1 MLKVLLL
8 FVLLIAGIVV
18 GPMIA
23 GHQGYVLIQTD
34 NYNIETSVTGLA
46 IILILAMV
54 VLFAIEWLLRRIFRT
69 GAHTR
74 GWFVGRKRRRARK
87 QTEQALLKL
96 AEGDYQQVEKLMA
109 KNADHAEQP
118 VVNYLLA
125 AEAAQQRGDEARANQ
140 HLERAAELAG
150 NDTIPVEITRV
161 RLQLARNENHAARH
175 GVDKLLEVTPR
186 HPEVLRLAEQAYIRT
201 GAWSSLLDIIP
212 SMAKAHVGDEEHR
225 AMLEQQAWIGLMD
238 QARADNGSEG
248 LRNWWKNQ
256 SRKTR
261 HQVALQVA
269 MAEHLIECDDHDT
282 AQQIIID
289 GLKRQYDDRLLL
301 PIPRLKTNN
310 PEQLEKVLR
319 QQNQKRRRSPAVV
332 EHTGPVT
339 DEARRMAGSIAR
351 LPRSAETTSG
361 RLRLRMAC
369 RRAGQTA
376 QAGRSCSDASRRFD
390 VNVAEQPTTVV
401 PSHPGASTSGAFL
414 THKKT
419 PALITEQALKQVC
432 MTTSGCFT
440 QRCVHGV

>member
-1 MLKVLLL
+1 MMLKVLLL
-8 FVLLIAGIVV
+8 FVLLLAGIVV

-46 IILILAMV
+46 IILIVAMV
-54 VLFAIEWLLRRIFRT
+54 VLFAIEWLLRRLFRT

-74 GWFVGRKRRRARK
+74 GWFAGRKRRRARK

-96 AEGDYQQVEKLMA
+96 AEGDYQQVEKLMS

-186 HPEVLRLAEQAYIRT
+186 HPEVLRLACLLYTSPSPRDRAEQ
-201 GAWSSLLDIIP
+201 
-212 SMAKAHVGDEEHR
+212 
-225 AMLEQQAWIGLMD
+225 
-238 QARADNGSEG
+238 GSEG
-248 LRNWWKNQ
+248 LRTWWKNQ

-269 MAEHLIECDDHDT
+269 MAEHLIECDDHDM

-289 GLKRQYDDRLLL
+289 GLKRQYDDRLVL
-301 PIPRLKTNN
+301 PIPRLRTNN

-319 QQNQKRRRSPAVV
+319 QQIKTVGDRPLLWSTLGQSLMKHG
-332 EHTGPVT
+332 EWQ
-339 DEARRMAGSIAR
+339 EATLAF
-351 LPRSAETTSG
+351 
-361 RLRLRMAC
+361 
-369 RRAGQTA
+369 RA
-376 QAGRSCSDASRRFD
+376 
-390 VNVAEQPTTVV
+390 
-401 PSHPGASTSGAFL
+401 
-414 THKKT
+414 
-419 PALITEQALKQVC
+419 ALKQRPDAYDYAWLADALDRLHQPEEAAA
-432 MTTSGCFT
+432 MRRDGLMLTL
-440 QRCVHGV
+440 QNNPPQ